1 MMIRRRSLTLFILLL
16 VGGVKIQTTV
26 WGQQSGP
33 FVLRPIV
40 STGQPGPAEVP
51 LSGYGAIAMNARGD
65 LAFIAG
71 DHSGLYL
78 FWEGELMPVALST
91 MAVAQLP
98 GVFFDEFT
106 ALAVNGGGDIAF
118 AASIYGAR
126 DGVGLFLYARASGE
140 ITPLVFSGDR
150 VPGPVFANFQ
160 DFPDVFINDDREIAF
175 TGRFRNTETGA
186 FLVVNQAIEPIAI
199 PRQEAPGTDGGTFA
213 AAAVRSLANNGTMLI
228 QGSVRNGSASS
239 GIFLY
244 RNGALEPVVLTGQVA
259 PGTGGI
265 RFSRLSNARL
275 ITEDGDIAFEG
286 FALGGGMAGGGI
298 FSVIDGELAA
308 VVLGGRPIA
317 AAGGKRILEFSSIS
331 SNLAGTFAFPV
342 TFEEQAQGLFVFS
355 EGRLDLVAFSERQVT
370 GGFARRFIPR
380 GATAVNARGG
390 VAFVGET
397 RRPTTTG
404 IYLVEERRLRAV
416 VTSQMP
422 VPLPSRLRLGGDVA
436 LNDDGAVAF
445 SGLVTGSGK
454 GMYLLQGA
462 TITSLAVPSQS
473 VPGASGSVIGK
484 LENVIG
490 GRTSLTGEQE
500 IAVVATL
507 SGDSADVGLF
517 RASPGGLE
525 AVILIDEEAPASIVD
540 FEGVRMNESGTIAF
554 TGFIVDRGD
563 VREGI
568 GLIVN
573 GRVRLIAS
581 EGTRAPGGGRFLS
594 FLGHDLW
601 INEAGQVVF
610 VAELEDGRQGLYSSS
625 GNRLRALAVSGQSAP
640 GTSSATFETF
650 ESVMVNDRGLVVFTS
665 QFSEGGGGLFATD
678 GEVIQPILLSGDV
691 APGTEGQPFREFG
704 QVAVNEAGEVIVIAG
719 WGGLGRGIFF
729 VGDGRMAAVAL
740 SGHPVPGQDDS
751 RFSRFF
757 GLAMNDN
764 GEIVFSAALDGA
776 PVPSAIFLAT
786 AR

>member
-1 MMIRRRSLTLFILLL
+1 MIRRRSIAFFILLL
-16 VGGVKIQTTV
+16 MGGMGIQTTV

-33 FVLRPIV
+33 FVLRPIL

-51 LSGYGAIAMNARGD
+51 LSRYGDIAMNARGD
-65 LAFIAG
+65 LVFIAG

-78 FWEGELMPVALST
+78 FSDGQLMPVALST
-91 MAVAQLP
+91 MAIARLP
-98 GVFFDEFT
+98 GAFFDEFT
-106 ALAVNGGGDIAF
+106 ALAVNGGGDIVF
-118 AASIYGAR
+118 VASIYGVR

-160 DFPDVFINDDREIAF
+160 DFPDVFINDDRTIAF
-175 TGRFRNTETGA
+175 TGRFRHTETGA
-186 FLVVNQAIEPIAI
+186 FLMVNQAIEPIAI
-199 PRQEAPGTDGGTFA
+199 PRQEAPGTDGGTFT

-228 QGSVRNGSASS
+228 QGSARNGSASA

-244 RNGALEPVVLTGQVA
+244 RDGELEPVVLTGQVA

-265 RFSRLSNARL
+265 RFSRLSHARL
-275 ITEDGDIAFEG
+275 ISEDGDIAFEG

-298 FSVIDGELAA
+298 FSVIDGELAS

-317 AAGGKRILEFSSIS
+317 AAGGKKILGFSPIT
-331 SNLAGTFAFPV
+331 SNLAGTFAFQA
-342 TFEEQAQGLFVFS
+342 TFEEQAEGLFVFS
-355 EGRLDLVAFSERQVT
+355 QGQLDLVVFSERQVT
-370 GGFARRFIPR
+370 GSFARRFIPQE
-380 GATAVNARGG
+380 ATAVDARGG

-404 IYLVEERRLRAV
+404 IYLVEGRRLRAM
-416 VTSQMP
+416 VTSQMS

-445 SGLVTGSGK
+445 SGLTTGSGK
-454 GMYLLQGA
+454 GMYLLQEN
-462 TITSLAVPSQS
+462 TIIPLVVPGQPT
-473 VPGASGSVIGK
+473 PGASGGVIGK

-490 GRTSLTGEQE
+490 GRTSLTSEQE

-517 RASPGGLE
+517 RASPGGLD
-525 AVILIDEEAPASIVD
+525 AVILIDEEAPTAIVD
-540 FEGVRMNESGTIAF
+540 FDRVRMNDRGTIAF

-573 GRVRLIAS
+573 GRVRIIAS
-581 EGTRAPGGGRFLS
+581 EGARAPGGGRFLS

-601 INEAGQVVF
+601 INELGQVVF
-610 VAELEDGRQGLYSSS
+610 VAELEDGRQGLYVSS
-625 GNRLRALAVSGQSAP
+625 GNRLQFIVISGQSVP
-640 GTSSATFETF
+640 GTDGATFETF
-650 ESVMVNDRGLVVFTS
+650 ESVMVNDQEMIVFTGRFS
-665 QFSEGGGGLFATD
+665 QGGGGLFTVA
-678 GEVIQPILLSGDV
+678 GETIQPVLLSGEM

-704 QVAVNEAGEVIVIAG
+704 QVAVNEVGDIAVIAD

-729 VGDGRMAAVAL
+729 VGSGLRVAIAL
-740 SGHPVPGQDDS
+740 SGHPVSGQDDR
-751 RFSRFF
+751 RFFDFF
-757 GLAMNDN
+757 GLAINDN
-764 GEIVFSAALDGA
+764 GDIVFSAALDGA